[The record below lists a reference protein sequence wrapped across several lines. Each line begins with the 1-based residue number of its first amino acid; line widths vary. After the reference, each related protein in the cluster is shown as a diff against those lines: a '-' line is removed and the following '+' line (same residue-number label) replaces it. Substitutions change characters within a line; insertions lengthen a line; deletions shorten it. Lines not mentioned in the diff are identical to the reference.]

1 MVYLIGLLLNYLALN
16 IYANENWVFTINST
30 NTIQS
35 EFQTYIVEFDL
46 VDLSAEEFAELP
58 ADKRKAIIDQ
68 LLHEIQ
74 LDTKLILDIR
84 MRYDFVPSLVLLINH
99 NDVQLLKN
107 HSAVKSISRNSQLK
121 AI

>member
-1 MVYLIGLLLNYLALN
+1 MVYLIGLLLNCLALN

-58 ADKRKAIIDQ
+58 EDKRKAIIDQ